1 MMAGTVEITTDEY
14 KKLVLK
20 AYKYDKLRERC
31 VAGTYATT
39 EEEILFEITE
49 EEQKAMEERRK
60 Q

>member
-1 MMAGTVEITTDEY
+1 MMITTDEY
-14 KKLVLK
+14 KELVLK

-31 VAGTYATT
+31 VASTYATT

-49 EEQKAMEERRK
+49 EEYNAMEERRK